1 MKIIDLEDA
10 DEDVK
15 DENEAADV
23 EKTKKES
30 GAGDAGADAAL

>member
-23 EKTKKES
+23 EKTKKEG
-30 GAGDAGADAAL
+30 GAGDAGADAVL